1 MIFVDTGTGRVPIEL
16 AGTGVLQAVQILGYV
31 HYFHPS
37 AIILDEPDSHLH
49 PNNQRLLC
57 KLLQGVAEER
67 DTQVFLTT
75 HSRHVVDALSGQA
88 TFLWVRNRAVEKMDQ
103 DHDLAILLDI
113 GALDV
118 KEMLSQSHAK
128 CIVLTEDA
136 LKRGLEALLSAS
148 GIPMDDTLTLAY
160 YGCTSPHNLRPLLEL
175 IRASNPQAKI
185 VVHRDRDYLTDQEGT
200 EWETKIRSMEAEPFL
215 TLGVDIESH
224 FLRADHLAELNGK
237 TEAEMDQ
244 LLRRATEECRELSIE
259 KYVNG
264 RTDIAKKAGTFRAL
278 NLGQMA
284 TSAPQLV
291 DGNAERYRHAKTVLK
306 KARQLYQ
313 QDPRLRTHNQKSM
326 VAARQMALKKVWGAA
341 VVAGGDAPP
350 VLEAAEHAFNAVP
363 VLVQFWIIGNR
374 FLAVGAA
381 RDAGSDGPGASGRPG
396 TGHCRSPYRP
406 GASSPAVALAAGAPP
421 PACR

>member
-1 MIFVDTGTGRVPIEL
+1 MDALPVAGARRPVTPPRPTPQDPQDALDEPPSIDCRPPTGPRVAGPEVLQTLPVRETPFIPLRHAPLLHRPCMALSLPPSTSLTCRFRLVLSDGKRVCLTIRKGRNGNIPVHVDNVPGAREL
-16 AGTGVLQAVQILGYV
+16 ASLEKPFTI
-31 HYFHPS
+31 YFHPS
-37 AIILDEPDSHLH
+37 VSILDEPASHLH

-75 HSRHVVDALSGQA
+75 HSRHVGDALSGQA
-88 TFLWVRNRAVEKMDQ
+88 TFLWVHNGIVEKMEQ

-136 LKRGLEALLSAS
+136 LKRGLEVLLSAS

-185 VVHRDRDYLTDQEGT
+185 VVHRDRDYLTDKEGT
-200 EWETKIRSMEAEPFL
+200 EWETEIRNMEAEPFL

-224 FLRADHLAELNGK
+224 FLRADHLAELNEK

-244 LLRRATEECRELSIE
+244 LLRCATEACRELSIE

-264 RTDIAKKAGTFRAL
+264 RTDI
-278 NLGQMA
+278 
-284 TSAPQLV
+284 
-291 DGNAERYRHAKTVLK
+291 E
-306 KARQLYQ
+306 
-313 QDPRLRTHNQKSM
+313 
-326 VAARQMALKKVWGAA
+326 
-341 VVAGGDAPP
+341 
-350 VLEAAEHAFNAVP
+350 
-363 VLVQFWIIGNR
+363 
-374 FLAVGAA
+374 
-381 RDAGSDGPGASGRPG
+381 
-396 TGHCRSPYRP
+396 
-406 GASSPAVALAAGAPP
+406 
-421 PACR
+421 